1 MFKSR
6 LVIEEDFHRLWF
18 KSFRKELDQPKNLI
32 HRKIWEYVV
41 IADEFEQ
48 WDGMGSE
55 TPYLKCLGFGVG
67 LDPIPSWLA
76 SQSDV
81 ESVLATDLPIDNPA
95 AKDWLDGQHCSSLD
109 QLYNSKICTKS
120 DFYTKVQFQTLDM
133 NHIPPEFESQFDF
146 TWSCGS
152 FEHIGG
158 IDKSIDF
165 FYNQMKC
172 LKPGGLAVHT
182 TEYNL
187 TSNEDTIDAHN
198 LCLLRKRDIEQI
210 ADRVSEFT
218 GTSSQYALDF
228 SLGDS
233 EADTYIAKPP
243 HDEDEPYHLK
253 LQVGNYVTT
262 SILLV
267 ATKDK

>member
-6 LVIEEDFHRLWF
+6 LVTADDFEKYWF
-18 KSFRKELDQPKNLI
+18 KSLREELDQPDRI
-32 HRKIWEYVV
+32 HRKVWENVRIV
-41 IADEFEQ
+41 SEFEQ
-48 WDGMGSE
+48 WLDVDSDFAH
-55 TPYLKCLGFGVG
+55 LRCLGFGVG

-81 ESVLATDLPIDNPA
+81 ESVLATDLSIDDPA
-95 AKDWLDGQHCSSLD
+95 SKDWLDGQHCSSLD
-109 QLYNSKICTKS
+109 QLYNPKICTKD

-133 NHIPPEFESQFDF
+133 NHIPLEFESQFDF

-152 FEHIGG
+152 LEHIGG

-210 ADRVSEFT
+210 ADRVPEFT
-218 GTSSQYALDF
+218 WCDSFDWHQGE
-228 SLGDS
+228 S

-267 ATKDK
+267 ATKNK